1 MNTRQTRQF
10 QARAIASDG
19 STGGLSGVGLAFGQL
34 DSYGTVFAPG
44 CADADCLDRFVRTGC
59 LLSGHEW
66 DDKPMGIITSAVSD
80 GSGIAVDATFHST
93 EDAQELRTVIQE
105 RMDAGKTVG
114 LSIGFRIAN
123 YITCRNG
130 ADLLAQAQNLGFDMS
145 VFDAAAITAE
155 TDQCWLV
162 TRLSE
167 LAEVSVVN
175 FASVPNSEATS
186 VRSPHNSLGGTP
198 DGLTLADQLTNALGA
213 LEAVTTRSE
222 EIHAI
227 RSGENKQLGKDTL
240 AKLAQIRDRIDS
252 LLVEPEPEVDYEA
265 ERARKEALM
274 KRADEIIKGQ
284 LK

>member
-1 MNTRQTRQF
+1 MNTRQSRQF
-10 QARAIASDG
+10 QARTIASDG
-19 STGGLSGVGLAFGQL
+19 STGGLSGMGLAYGQL

-44 CADADCLDRFVRTGC
+44 CADADCLERFVRTGC

-66 DDKPMGIITSAVSD
+66 DDKPMGIITAAAND
-80 GSGIAVDATFHST
+80 GSGITVDATFHST

-114 LSIGFRIAN
+114 MSIGFRISD

-130 ADLLAQAQNLGFDMS
+130 ADLLAQAQNLGYDMG
-145 VFDAAAITAE
+145 VFDSAAITAE
-155 TDQCWLV
+155 TDQCWLI
-162 TRLSE
+162 TRIAE

-175 FASVPNSEATS
+175 FASVPKSEATS
-186 VRSPHNSLGGTP
+186 IRSPNNNLGGTP

-213 LEAVTTRSE
+213 IEAVTTRSE

-240 AKLAQIRDRIDS
+240 AKLTQIRDRINS
-252 LLVEPEPEVDYEA
+252 LLVEPEPEIDHEA

-274 KRADEIIKGQ
+274 SRADEIIKGK